1 MNSVIVGEFKVDA
14 AGVGNSDGVNK
25 GDRKGVKSRLGL
37 REIFSNKNSEDDA
50 SGSWK
55 LAMTSA
61 RSVLGDGTGLRLV
74 LRVDGAMLA

>member
-1 MNSVIVGEFKVDA
+1 MNSVIVGECTVDE

-37 REIFSNKNSEDDA
+37 REISSNENSEDDA

-61 RSVLGDGTGLRLV
+61 RSVLGDRTGLLLV